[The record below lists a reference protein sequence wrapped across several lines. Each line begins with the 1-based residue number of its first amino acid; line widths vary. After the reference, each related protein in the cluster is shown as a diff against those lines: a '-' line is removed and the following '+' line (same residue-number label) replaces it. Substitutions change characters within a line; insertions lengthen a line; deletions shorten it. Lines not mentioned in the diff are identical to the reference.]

1 MRQCRNASELEQA
14 TLKSGAVAQNIGDV
28 DKAMA
33 GAVTKVEATFRP
45 RSKLL
50 PHSAMGGRRRCHAK
64 PARVRARNCDG
75 VFRLLCRRG
84 DYSGPWSDYARRVD
98 RAGVAGRRCA
108 SLVVVAAAESCWIF
122 WRGFHPLKANH
133 RGLA

>member
-1 MRQCRNASELEQA
+1 
-14 TLKSGAVAQNIGDV
+14 
-28 DKAMA
+28 MA

-64 PARVRARNCDG
+64 PARVRARDCDG

-84 DYSGPWSDYARRVD
+84 DYSRPWSDYTVD
-98 RAGVAGRRCA
+98 ER
-108 SLVVVAAAESCWIF
+108 AAARATAMASSACCAGAAILPVHGATTPVASIAPESL
-122 WRGFHPLKANH
+122 GAGALP
-133 RGLA
+133 